1 MKKTLQSICQRLTD
15 WLIDPDLKSLGCPKP
30 EPQYVELGRHIAWRT
45 VDGEWDVREERNG
58 FHTGRSLFLGDLA
71 EARRLFK

>member
-1 MKKTLQSICQRLTD
+1 MKNRIQSICRWLTD
-15 WLIDPDLKSLGCPKP
+15 WLIDPDLKTHNRP
-30 EPQYVELGRHIAWRT
+30 EPDPQYVELGRHIAWRT